1 MALNDISL
9 TAGMRS
15 NLVNL
20 QDTVNLLNRTQGRL
34 ASGKKVNTAL
44 DNPISFFTAQSHMS
58 RASSIDALKDGMNES
73 VQTIKAADAGIK
85 GVTSLLDAA
94 RTLAQSAKQAA
105 ANYVKVSVGTIS
117 AGTVIT
123 IGGTAYTAT
132 AAGVTAASTEFNI
145 GTDAASTASNLAALI
160 NNSAETVDML
170 ANVSGS
176 MITLSAK
183 SATVA
188 LTSATATVSAG
199 TGFTADTTVTAPR
212 NDLAKQYNT
221 VITQLDALANTS
233 GYKGTNLLQSN
244 NLNVGFEGT
253 TLTVQG
259 FDASTSGL
267 GASQTATKT
276 SGGAS
281 NLAWALAS
289 DIDADLAKLEVA
301 TNKLNTESAKLSSSL
316 SIINIR
322 QDFSTN
328 MINTLTTGADNLTLA
343 DMNQEGANM
352 LMLQTRQSLGTTS
365 LSLASQAAQS
375 VLRLFG

>member
-20 QDTVNLLNRTQGRL
+20 QDTVTLLNRTQGRL

-44 DNPISFFTAQSHMS
+44 DNPISFFTAQAHMS
-58 RASSIDALKDGMNES
+58 RASNISALKDGMNES
-73 VQTIKAADAGIK
+73 VQVIKAADSGIK
-85 GVTSLLDAA
+85 GVTSLLEAA
-94 RTLAQSAKQAA
+94 RTLAQSAKQTSS
-105 ANYVKVSVGTIS
+105 NYVKVSVGTIS

-160 NNSAETVDML
+160 NTNAETTDML

-199 TGFTADTTVTAPR
+199 TGFTADTTVTSPR
-212 NDLAKQYNT
+212 HDLAKQYNT
-221 VITQLDALANTS
+221 VITQLDALASTS

-259 FDASTSGL
+259 FDSSASGL
-267 GASQTATKT
+267 GASLTATKT

-281 NLAWALAS
+281 NLAWCLAS
-289 DIDADLAKLEVA
+289 DVDAGSGQARNGNQQAEYRVCE
-301 TNKLNTESAKLSSSL
+301 TVFES
-316 SIINIR
+316 
-322 QDFSTN
+322 
-328 MINTLTTGADNLTLA
+328 
-343 DMNQEGANM
+343 EHH
-352 LMLQTRQSLGTTS
+352 
-365 LSLASQAAQS
+365 
-375 VLRLFG
+375 

>member
-20 QDTVNLLNRTQGRL
+20 QDTVTLLNRTQGRL

-44 DNPISFFTAQSHMS
+44 DNPISFFTAQAHMS
-58 RASSIDALKDGMNES
+58 RASSISALKDGMNES
-73 VQTIKAADAGIK
+73 VQVIKAADSGIK
-85 GVTSLLDAA
+85 GVSSLLEAA

-105 ANYVKVSVGTIS
+105 SNYVKVSVGTIS

-160 NNSAETVDML
+160 NTAAETTDMQ
-170 ANVSGS
+170 ANVTGS

-183 SATVA
+183 SASVA

-199 TGFTADTTVTAPR
+199 SGFTADTTVTAPR

-259 FDASTSGL
+259 FDASASGL
-267 GASQTATKT
+267 GASLTATKT

-281 NLAWALAS
+281 NLAWCLAS
-289 DIDADLAKLEVA
+289 DIDADLAKLETA

-328 MINTLTTGADNLTLA
+328 MINTLTEGADKLTLA
-343 DMNQEGANM
+343 DMNEEGANM

-365 LSLASQAAQS
+365 LSLASQAAQA
-375 VLRLFG
+375 VLRLF